1 VDELAGLIRALYRD
15 PQRLERLNQAAQR
28 LYAPLDWSSQQQRYL
43 RLIAAIVA
51 SRQPTPKRDRLRT
64 H

>member
-1 VDELAGLIRALYRD
+1 
-15 PQRLERLNQAAQR
+15 LERLNEAAQR
-28 LYAPLDWSSQQQRYL
+28 LYAPLDWSSQQERYL
-43 RLIAAIVA
+43 QLIAAIVA